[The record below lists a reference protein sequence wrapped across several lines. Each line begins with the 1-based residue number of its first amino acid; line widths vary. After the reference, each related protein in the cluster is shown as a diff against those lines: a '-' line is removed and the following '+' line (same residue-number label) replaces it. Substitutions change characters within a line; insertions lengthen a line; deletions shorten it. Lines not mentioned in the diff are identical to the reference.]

1 MTFTRTLL
9 IGTLAWV
16 SAITLLHA
24 GLNWGVFDA
33 RPEGRAARQK
43 FRVGF
48 LPVT

>member
-9 IGTLAWV
+9 LGTLAWV

-24 GLNWGVFDA
+24 GLNWGVFDQ
-33 RPEGRAARQK
+33 RPEGHSAREQFK
-43 FRVGF
+43 VGY

>member
-1 MTFTRTLL
+1 MSFMKTLVV
-9 IGTLAWV
+9 GAVAWV

-33 RPEGRAARQK
+33 RPEGGAAREK
-43 FRVGF
+43 FKVGF